1 MRNVCV
7 RYCPTCRCCGFI
19 CNESSAFGG
28 PIFTF
33 PNGES
38 QEKGGGGSESE
49 REREIKSWKK
59 AMHNYA
65 LRLSGTSRVVL
76 CR

>member
-38 QEKGGGGSESE
+38 QEKGEGGE
-49 REREIKSWKK
+49 RERERERDKKLEKSD
-59 AMHNYA
+59 A
-65 LRLSGTSRVVL
+65 
-76 CR
+76 